1 MNKYHSYAVLGL
13 FLSNLLATDLI
24 FQFYLV
30 TPKKLSLSVVL
41 NYWYSAEQKT
51 NDIITHYPSF
61 FFVCFTHPSLTTHL
75 KLGCVILKEC
85 GEFDGL
91 PKNPT
96 NDSLTSLN

>member
-1 MNKYHSYAVLGL
+1 MYAVLGL

-61 FFVCFTHPSLTTHL
+61 FFRLFYSSLINYPSKTWLCDPQRMWRVRWFTKKSY
-75 KLGCVILKEC
+75 
-85 GEFDGL
+85 
-91 PKNPT
+91 
-96 NDSLTSLN
+96 